1 MECDEIISQVA
12 ISLLDEVEE
21 KIQKYDLRLKK
32 RLFLKVTTLNFLKMR
47 SLKHTSYLLKV
58 RY

>member
-1 MECDEIISQVA
+1 MECDEIIRQVA